1 VIANVDEATLAT
13 AYLYA
18 KPKWIKLWKQD
29 KKEYEFIKDGVK
41 ESSLFFFIW
50 TQYERAIRKAMV
62 QCFNAS
68 EACHEVH
75 DAVYSREEV
84 DTKML
89 EQAVLDATD
98 FRVKI
103 TKS

>member
-1 VIANVDEATLAT
+1 
-13 AYLYA
+13 
-18 KPKWIKLWKQD
+18 
-29 KKEYEFIKDGVK
+29 
-41 ESSLFFFIW
+41 
-50 TQYERAIRKAMV
+50 MV

-89 EQAVLDATD
+89 EQAVFETTG
-98 FRVKI
+98 FSVKI
-103 TKS
+103 SH